1 MSVVTYVPALETAAG
16 VDKGVAPRSRV
27 GTVVRAASKKTT
39 RKSAIP
45 LMAYGT
51 VILVA
56 VNILFFGWYLVGVNN
71 FAGLGYDLNQA
82 RKQLMKS
89 TEAQRQLQVA
99 VAERSAAVRIREQ
112 ALAEK
117 RYVAQGVPE
126 FIQLAAPQISMR

>member
-1 MSVVTYVPALETAAG
+1 
-16 VDKGVAPRSRV
+16 
-27 GTVVRAASKKTT
+27 
-39 RKSAIP
+39 
-45 LMAYGT
+45 MAYGT

-112 ALAEK
+112 ALAEQ